1 VTRDIV
7 IVGAGGFGREVLQYV
22 RDTFT
27 DPSAYRVKGFL
38 DDAPHDLAGVEL
50 GADLLGDTL
59 GYEVRAHDVF
69 LVAVG
74 SPAHRRSLSCRL
86 AERGARFLTLVHP
99 LAYVARSARLG
110 AGCIICPFATVGNI
124 AQLGEQVVLTFYA
137 SVGHDARVGACS
149 VLSPYAVTNGGSVL
163 GDGVLL
169 GARATVN
176 PGKRVGANAKVVAG
190 AVVYHDV
197 PANALARGNAPR
209 ADASLHPYAAAPA
222 RTPDGRARESGG
234 GP

>member
-1 VTRDIV
+1 MTKDIV

-27 DPSAYRVKGFL
+27 DPAEFRVKGFL
-38 DDAPHDLAGVEL
+38 DDHGETAGVDL

-59 GYEVRAHDVF
+59 GYDVRGSDRF

-74 SPAHRRSLSCRL
+74 NPAHRRSLSCRL
-86 AERGARFLTLVHP
+86 AARGAQFLTLVHP
-99 LAYVARSARLG
+99 RAYVARTARLG
-110 AGCIICPFATVGNI
+110 AGCIICPFATVGNV

-137 SVGHDARVGACS
+137 SVGHDARVGAYA
-149 VLSPYAVTNGGSVL
+149 VLSPYSVTNGGSVL
-163 GDGVLL
+163 GEGAFL

-176 PGKRVGANAKVVAG
+176 PGKRVGANAKVTAG

-197 PANALARGNAPR
+197 PDNALARGNLPR
-209 ADASLHPYAAAPA
+209 AGSADAPSVGAPDTA
-222 RTPDGRARESGG
+222 P
-234 GP
+234 

>member
-1 VTRDIV
+1 
-7 IVGAGGFGREVLQYV
+7 
-22 RDTFT
+22 
-27 DPSAYRVKGFL
+27 
-38 DDAPHDLAGVEL
+38 
-50 GADLLGDTL
+50 
-59 GYEVRAHDVF
+59 
-69 LVAVG
+69 
-74 SPAHRRSLSCRL
+74 
-86 AERGARFLTLVHP
+86 
-99 LAYVARSARLG
+99 G

-163 GDGVLL
+163 GDGVFL

-209 ADASLHPYAAAPA
+209 ASASLPHHAAASAAPS
-222 RTPDGRARESGG
+222 DGRTRGTGG